1 MNDNGAAAIS
11 LRPAQFPDDLQTVRD
26 LFLDYQAELG
36 IDLCFQGFEAEL
48 AGLPGAYAPPA
59 GSLLLAW
66 VDGEPAGCCALRAL
80 PNADHLNACEMKRL
94 FVRRAFRGFGLGR
107 LLVERILSDGQL
119 AGYTTMLLDTLSDM
133 ETARALYQEAGF
145 VEVAPYYHNPIPGA
159 HYLKVDLSP
168 PAQTDA
174 QRKSRPRRHG
184 RLFCAWIRRRL
195 WPAPAAWLR
204 RSPRTC
210 PGLRR

>member
-66 VDGEPAGCCALRAL
+66 VDGEP
-80 PNADHLNACEMKRL
+80 
-94 FVRRAFRGFGLGR
+94 
-107 LLVERILSDGQL
+107 
-119 AGYTTMLLDTLSDM
+119 GYTTMLLDTLSDM

-159 HYLKVDLSP
+159 HYLKVDL
-168 PAQTDA
+168 
-174 QRKSRPRRHG
+174 
-184 RLFCAWIRRRL
+184 
-195 WPAPAAWLR
+195 
-204 RSPRTC
+204 
-210 PGLRR
+210 